1 MNLIRENG
9 KEDCGNIKLIGSQ
22 VYQAL
27 YVRPTTQI
35 FWKSMVLVVFYNV
48 SQEKDQVQ
56 GFPFNV
62 NAFPILSATFDW
74 IFGNLVSTSFIFI
87 QTLHFDSW
95 NWHQNLAVK
104 SFYLLLRWQVFHQ
117 RINARSTIRFESGRK
132 YRAGISLWSLPTIRE
147 KKSNNI

>member
-56 GFPFNV
+56 IFPFNV

-74 IFGNLVSTSFIFI
+74 IFWQPRFYIVHFYPDSSF
-87 QTLHFDSW
+87 W
-95 NWHQNLAVK
+95 
-104 SFYLLLRWQVFHQ
+104 LLKLTPEFSCKEFLLFLRWQVFHQ